1 MSLHVLF
8 KGDVSG
14 IKCLCTISDI
24 HFFCTILAVIFR
36 PRFFSLSRLRGTQM
50 ACMQMVCA
58 YTNGATLRSGRA
70 PWRVRLAFKVAGSWL
85 FSRDRFGPRAR
96 AQEGDVNTHTQIH
109 TAGFSHRVRVCCEL
123 ELAHQGQP
131 GYNSSLAS
139 SFSLCGRK

>member
-1 MSLHVLF
+1 MCL
-8 KGDVSG
+8 VSNVYVRYL
-14 IKCLCTISDI
+14 IFT
-24 HFFCTILAVIFR
+24 FFAQCLAVIFR
-36 PRFFSLSRLRGTQM
+36 PRFFSLSRLRGTQMACMQM